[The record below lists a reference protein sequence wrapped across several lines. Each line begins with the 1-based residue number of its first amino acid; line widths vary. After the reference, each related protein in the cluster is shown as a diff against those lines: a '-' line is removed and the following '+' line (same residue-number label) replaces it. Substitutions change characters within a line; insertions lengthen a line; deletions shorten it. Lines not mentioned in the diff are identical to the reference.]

1 MTTVPPDLSAGLC
14 YGIITTRAEAERRDP
29 LIFPPDFG
37 TEEMQERR
45 HAQEAAA
52 FCAGCSVIVSCLKFA
67 LVNHEVGIWG
77 GTSTKQ
83 RRNLTRRQRRNVRQE
98 QYK

>member
-1 MTTVPPDLSAGLC
+1 MKARPPDLSAGLC
-14 YGIITTRAEAERRDP
+14 DAIITTRAEAECWDP

-45 HAQEAAA
+45 HAQQAEA

-67 LVNHEVGIWG
+67 LVNGEVGIWG

-83 RRNLTRRQRRNVRQE
+83 RRNLVRRQRRHVRQE
-98 QYK
+98 QYR